1 VVIAVNDKGGLMRRT
16 YIGALAGVAA
26 LALGATALIGTA
38 GGEQGRAAATTDVG
52 LVATLTGSAEPS
64 GGDRDGRGAAYVL
77 ITSTKICYGVV
88 VNSVAK
94 PTAAHI
100 HRGRAGVDGPIVL
113 PLKTPTAGNHGQS
126 GGCVSGTATLRSQLK
141 STPTQFYVNVHN
153 TAFPNGAVRGQLRK

>member
-1 VVIAVNDKGGLMRRT
+1 MRRT

-52 LVATLTGSAEPS
+52 LVATLTGTAEPG

-77 ITSTKICYGVV
+77 VTSTKICYGVV

-100 HRGRAGVDGPIVL
+100 HRGRTGVNGAIVL
-113 PLKTPTAGNHGQS
+113 PLRTPTAGNHGQS
-126 GGCVSGTATLRSQLK
+126 GGCVSGTSTLRSQLK

>member
-16 YIGALAGVAA
+16 YIAALAGVAA

-52 LVATLTGSAEPS
+52 LVATLTGTAEPG

-77 ITSTKICYGVV
+77 VTSTKICYGLV

-100 HRGRAGVDGPIVL
+100 HRGRTGVNGPIVL
-113 PLKTPTAGNHGQS
+113 PLRTPTAGNHGQS
-126 GGCVSGTATLRSQLK
+126 GGCVSGTSTLRSQLK

-153 TAFPNGAVRGQLRK
+153 TAFPNGAIRGQLRK

>member
-52 LVATLTGSAEPS
+52 LVATMTGAAEPG

-77 ITSTKICYGVV
+77 VTSTKICYGVV

-100 HRGRAGVDGPIVL
+100 HRGRTGVNGPIVL
-113 PLKTPTAGNHGQS
+113 PLRTPTAGNHGQS
-126 GGCVSGTATLRSQLK
+126 GGCVSGTSTLRSQLK